1 MADLI
6 VENCRSWP
14 SLTEGGTTDAI
25 AIAEGRIVSLGTE
38 ARALRGPGVRVIDAG
53 GAWALPGLVENHIH
67 IFSGGATLR
76 AIDCSQ
82 VMGREALAAAI
93 RAADKARPGNFML
106 TGFGCKYQVIGAK
119 NLTRHDLD
127 AILPDRPLYL
137 AAPDFHCAWAN
148 TAALRKAGILQGGDP
163 GPGAEVVMGAD
174 GLATG
179 ELVEFGAMTLVKRH
193 GPTGGREDMG
203 LRGDMPYAEP
213 SPAERAHDRQLII
226 DSLNWAARH
235 GLTGVT
241 SMDGNDWQAGLLR
254 ELAEADELPIR
265 VSSPLVLTS
274 RQGPEHV
281 HMALPWGPGLQAE
294 QGLGRRGDMLRFGRI
309 KMFMDGVLDT
319 HTALLVDPYADRDS
333 RGKPLFPQDLFD
345 AICIEADRLG
355 LQIAVHCVGDG
366 AVRAVL
372 DGYEAARR
380 ANGAR
385 DSRHRI
391 EHIEL
396 LHPDDL
402 PRLKALGVTA
412 SMQPT
417 HPPGLAGWPLEPMIS
432 IIGRERW
439 PCAYPWRRIHEAGVP
454 LVLSTDWPVS
464 PIDPLDA
471 IHCALSRQPWGPG
484 VMDQRLGLDQTLAAY
499 TAGGARAEFAEGRRG
514 RIQKG
519 MQGDIT
525 LIAGDIA
532 GLAEGRDAAQI
543 AMTICD
549 GRVVY
554 AA

>member
-6 VENCRSWP
+6 IENCRSWP
-14 SLTEGGTTDAI
+14 SLTEGGSTDAI
-25 AIAEGRIVSLGTE
+25 AIRDGRILALGDA
-38 ARALRGPGVRVIDAG
+38 ARARPGPASRVIDAG
-53 GAWALPGLVENHIH
+53 GAWALPGLVESHIH

-76 AIDCSQ
+76 AVDCSQ
-82 VMGREALAAAI
+82 VMGREALTAAI
-93 RAADKARPGNFML
+93 RAADAARPGTFML
-106 TGFGCKYQVIGAK
+106 TGFGCKYQVIGSR

-137 AAPDFHCAWAN
+137 SAPDFHCAWAN
-148 TAALRKAGILQGGDP
+148 TAALRKAGILHGGDP

-174 GLATG
+174 GMATG

-203 LRGDMPYAEP
+203 LRGDMPPTTPTAE
-213 SPAERAHDRQLII
+213 ERAHDRQLII
-226 DSLNWAARH
+226 ESLNWAARH

-254 ELAEADELPIR
+254 ELAEADALPVR
-265 VSSPLVLTS
+265 ASLPLVLTA

-281 HMALPWGPGLQAE
+281 AQALPWGPGLEAA

-319 HTALLVDPYADRDS
+319 HTGLLVDPYADRD
-333 RGKPLFPQDLFD
+333 GIGQPLFPPGLFA
-345 AICIEADRLG
+345 AICVEADRLG

-366 AVRAVL
+366 AVRATL

-402 PRLKALGVTA
+402 PRLKSLGVTA

-417 HPPGLAGWPLEPMIS
+417 HPPGLSGWPLEPMIS
-432 IIGRERW
+432 IIGRDRW
-439 PCAYPWRRIHEAGVP
+439 PWAYPWRTIHDAGVP
-454 LVLSTDWPVS
+454 LVFSTDWPVS
-464 PIDPLDA
+464 PIDPLES
-471 IHCALSRQPWGPG
+471 IHCALSRQPWGPD
-484 VMDQRLGLDQTLAAY
+484 MPDQRLTLDQTLAAY
-499 TAGGARAEFAEGRRG
+499 TTGAARAEFAEARRG
-514 RIQKG
+514 RIQPG

-525 LIAGDIA
+525 LIAGDLA
-532 GLAEGRDAAQI
+532 GLAEGPDAARI

-549 GRVVY
+549 GRVVF